1 MSWKEVLAGDMPA
14 DWAREIDVFET
25 QIELKKQGKLTDQLF
40 AETRL
45 RRGAYGQ
52 RYDNGQRNDGTGT
65 KALPFASS
73 LTKGPETLFDAPGMQ
88 RIKIPFGGMNPRQME
103 VLADLCEEYSD
114 NICHVTTRQDFQLHY
129 VHIDDTPD
137 IMRRLAAV
145 GITTREACGNSVRN
159 VTGCPLAGVCRDE
172 QFDISPYADAMMHF
186 MLGHPD
192 TMEFGRKFKIAF
204 SGCAQHACGLLNMHD
219 LGLLAVTKVED
230 GVEQRGFTIYVGGGL
245 GAVPHSAKVLEEFVT
260 EDELLPISQAIAR
273 VFARLGEKRNRARA
287 RIKFLIKS
295 LGIDEFRRLVRE
307 ERAKLPHDPRWTSY
321 IPQVAAWHETPL
333 KAGAALNGA
342 AQPDGFAEWHQQNVY
357 RQRQPG
363 YVVATVT
370 LPLGDIT
377 ADQMRALADIA
388 REYVG
393 DTVRTTVDQN
403 IVLRWVREADLPDLH
418 RDLAAAKLATPGA
431 QTIVD
436 VTSCPGTDTCKL
448 GIASSRGLARELR
461 SRMTEKSFTL
471 DAAVR
476 GLLIKVS
483 GCFNSCGQHHVAD
496 LGFYGVSRQVGGYQV
511 PHFQVVLGG
520 QWTNNG
526 GSYGLPIGAIPSKNI
541 PAVVDRLTERYV
553 RDRQGTETFQQFC
566 GRIGKKALK
575 EILDEFVKVPAHDVE
590 PGLLRR
596 LGRSARVQH
605 RRHGHRRMR
614 RRSGVAGRVRPRRR
628 RARGLRGP
636 AGARSGRREEGRRA
650 RVPRDAAGGEGAGE
664 DPAPRR
670 RRRPGAHRG
679 GVQDPLR
686 RYRALLRPLR
696 QGHGGRLS
704 LPPPRGRPRR
714 GDRRVG
720 APAGRGGEP
729 VRRGWPRLP
738 AAHDGEE
745 GRPRCRGRVAGREP
759 GRAELTNPAIDR
771 RPSAARFVRPHPPRS
786 IDMPAALSDLHRI
799 GIKIPCT
806 DAAFPAR
813 ELVPVF
819 HRWIQTAAIPGHL
832 LVDVADYDHVPE
844 GPGILLVAH
853 EGNLGID
860 LIGGQLGLL
869 YYRKQPLAGDLAA
882 RLRACTG
889 IALHACRLL
898 EQDPALGGRLRFNA
912 GQLEIFAN
920 DRLRA
925 PNAPATYDAFQPEL
939 DRLLH
944 TIYGDA
950 RCSVTRP
957 ADARARFGV
966 SITAPQTSVD
976 QALARLG

>member
-65 KALPFASS
+65 KALAFASP
-73 LTKGPETLFDAPGMQ
+73 LTKGPETLWDAPGMQ

-129 VHIDDTPD
+129 IHIDDTPD

-172 QFDISPYADAMMHF
+172 AFDISPYADAMMHF

-219 LGLLAVTKVED
+219 LGLLAVTRTEN
-230 GVEQRGFTIYVGGGL
+230 GVARRGFTMYVGGGL
-245 GAVPHSAKVLEEFVT
+245 GAVPHHAKVLEEFVS
-260 EDELLPISQAIAR
+260 EEELLPISQAIAR

-287 RIKFLIKS
+287 RIKFLVKN

-307 ERAKLPHDPRWTSY
+307 ERAALAHDPRWTSY
-321 IPQVAAWHETPL
+321 IPAVAAWHETPL
-333 KAGAALNGA
+333 KSGAPLNGA
-342 AQPDGFAEWHQQNVY
+342 ALPEGFAAWQQSNVY
-357 RQRQPG
+357 RQRQAG

-370 LPLGDIT
+370 LPLGDLT

-388 REYVG
+388 RRYVG

-403 IVLRWVREADLPDLH
+403 IVLRWVREADLPDLY

-461 SRMTEKSFTL
+461 SRLSEKAFTL

-520 QWTNNG
+520 QWSNNG
-526 GSYGLPIGAIPSKNI
+526 GAYGLPIGAIPSKNI
-541 PAVVDRLTERYV
+541 PAVVDRMAERYV

-575 EILDEFVKVPAHDVE
+575 EMLDDFVKVPAHDANPDYYSDWGDPREFSTGDMGTGECAGEVVSLVE
-590 PGLLRR
+590 FDLADAEREVFEAQLALEAGDVAKADALAYRAMLQTAKALVKTQLPDVGDDA
-596 LGRSARVQH
+596 ARIVAEFKPRFVDTELFFDRFAKGMVAGYLF
-605 RRHGHRRMR
+605 RRH
-614 RRSGVAGRVRPRRR
+614 
-628 RARGLRGP
+628 
-636 AGARSGRREEGRRA
+636 E
-650 RVPRDAAGGEGAGE
+650 
-664 DPAPRR
+664 
-670 RRRPGAHRG
+670 
-679 GVQDPLR
+679 
-686 RYRALLRPLR
+686 
-696 QGHGGRLS
+696 
-704 LPPPRGRPRR
+704 
-714 GDRRVG
+714 
-720 APAGRGGEP
+720 
-729 VRRGWPRLP
+729 
-738 AAHDGEE
+738 
-745 GRPRCRGRVAGREP
+745 
-759 GRAELTNPAIDR
+759 
-771 RPSAARFVRPHPPRS
+771 
-786 IDMPAALSDLHRI
+786 
-799 GIKIPCT
+799 
-806 DAAFPAR
+806 
-813 ELVPVF
+813 
-819 HRWIQTAAIPGHL
+819 
-832 LVDVADYDHVPE
+832 E
-844 GPGILLVAH
+844 GPGSITPESAHQLVEEASLFV
-853 EGNLGID
+853 E
-860 LIGGQLGLL
+860 
-869 YYRKQPLAGDLAA
+869 AG
-882 RLRACTG
+882 
-889 IALHACRLL
+889 HAC
-898 EQDPALGGRLRFNA
+898 QLRMA
-912 GQLEIFAN
+912 EKKT
-920 DRLRA
+920 
-925 PNAPATYDAFQPEL
+925 APAAAAASQ
-939 DRLLH
+939 
-944 TIYGDA
+944 
-950 RCSVTRP
+950 V
-957 ADARARFGV
+957 V
-966 SITAPQTSVD
+966 SLEGLS
-976 QALARLG
+976 